1 MALLFI
7 LSSLV
12 LFLFQVAKILYC
24 FANTFRRVP
33 KNRSTVTK
41 QLPESNQEY
50 MFTVNLEMREED
62 GKGGFTLCP
71 RDKNVFKLRCNLDK
85 RLALTVQQ
93 SGSKEL
99 KIERY

>member
-1 MALLFI
+1 
-7 LSSLV
+7 V
-12 LFLFQVAKILYC
+12 
-24 FANTFRRVP
+24 
-33 KNRSTVTK
+33 
-41 QLPESNQEY
+41 
-50 MFTVNLEMREED
+50 FTVNLEMREED

-99 KIERY
+99 KIERYKCR